1 MHTVKII
8 NRRKSHKFWE
18 QILLG
23 VGGGQ
28 HWTYKTGCLP
38 VGAGIFG
45 RLGSPRALTPGGE
58 IECRVG
64 SRDQRCFQGWPLDS
78 PHVCHGIRHAG
89 CPTLHS
95 LASLLCSEFKP
106 KVHGEGAVQG
116 EGRADAKRRQRQSR
130 FRTTHSSLRKK
141 VLSRNSLAEMKK
153 KKKQNKPWC
162 FTQSL
167 SGQFYIT
174 LLKIGYVFLSL
185 PQPLAQQEFEV
196 LWQRPWL
203 FPLPH
208 PLPTHPLPLFFSFM
222 WIYLCLI

>member
-1 MHTVKII
+1 MRT
-8 NRRKSHKFWE
+8 NSP
-18 QILLG
+18 
-23 VGGGQ
+23 GGRGFSGGSSGQ

-64 SRDQRCFQGWPLDS
+64 SRDQRYFQGWPLDS

-106 KVHGEGAVQG
+106 KVHGEGLCREKG
-116 EGRADAKRRQRQSR
+116 ELMQKRRQRQSR
-130 FRTTHSSLRKK
+130 FRTTHSSLPKK

-153 KKKQNKPWC
+153 KKK
-162 FTQSL
+162 
-167 SGQFYIT
+167 T
-174 LLKIGYVFLSL
+174 LVFHTIPLGAILYHFAKNWICLPKSSTAIGSARV
-185 PQPLAQQEFEV
+185 
-196 LWQRPWL
+196 
-203 FPLPH
+203 
-208 PLPTHPLPLFFSFM
+208 
-222 WIYLCLI
+222 